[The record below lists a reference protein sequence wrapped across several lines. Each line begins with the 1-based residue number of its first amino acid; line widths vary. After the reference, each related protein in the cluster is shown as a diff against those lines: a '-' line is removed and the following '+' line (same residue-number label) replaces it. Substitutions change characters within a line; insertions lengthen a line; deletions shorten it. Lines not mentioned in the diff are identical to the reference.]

1 MGDLGLYVTGTERF
15 KIIEEID
22 RGNQS
27 IVYLVEEYETKRK
40 YAAKVCSES
49 YQKEI
54 EQKLTIRE
62 IDILSKLKHPAVV
75 RMRGFSLSN
84 FDLKPFPVIFTVY
97 KQNGSLRKILDR
109 EKKEKIE
116 GWNNTKKQIVVLGIA
131 SALEYMHNLTIM
143 HRNITPMNIL
153 LDKHFYPY
161 ISGFHLSKKYDPKNP
176 NGQTLF
182 RGKRGYIA
190 PEVLAEASY
199 DWRVDIY
206 AYAMV
211 IHEILTG
218 EVPFNNSGNS
228 TALTFS
234 SKLSEPY
241 LSLIKNC
248 SNPDPS
254 QRPSF
259 SKIVELLCTDE
270 SYYLPD
276 IDINEYARYKYKVLT
291 YGKNIKLQ

>member
-1 MGDLGLYVTGTERF
+1 MGDLGQYVIGTERF
-15 KIIEEID
+15 QIVDEID
-22 RGNQS
+22 RGNQT
-27 IVYLVEEYETKRK
+27 IIYFVIEHETNRK
-40 YAAKVCSES
+40 YAAKVYNEG
-49 YQKEI
+49 YEKEI
-54 EQKLTIRE
+54 EQKLIIRE
-62 IDILSKLKHPAVV
+62 IDILSKLRHPAVV

-84 FDLKPFPVIFTVY
+84 FEKKPFPVIFTVF
-97 KQNGSLRKILDR
+97 KQNGSLRSILDK
-109 EKKEKIE
+109 EKKGKVD
-116 GWNNTKKQIVVLGIA
+116 GWDNTKKQIVVLGIA

-143 HRNITPMNIL
+143 HRNISPMNIL
-153 LDKHFYPY
+153 LDKHFYPHV
-161 ISGFHLSKKYDPKNP
+161 SGFHLSKKYDPKNP

-190 PEVLAEASY
+190 PEVLGEAFY

-218 EVPFNNSGNS
+218 DLPFDNSGNS
-228 TALTFS
+228 TTLTLS
-234 SKLSEPY
+234 PKLNEPY
-241 LSLIKNC
+241 LSLIKKC

-270 SYYLPD
+270 SYYLPG
-276 IDINEYARYKYKVLT
+276 IDMNEYARYKYKVLT
-291 YGKNIKLQ
+291 YGKNMNN